1 MDDVI
6 IIGNSPTQVQQ
17 FVHQLQALFALQ
29 DLGNSSY
36 FLGLEL
42 NTTPQGVLL
51 SQQKYIT
58 EIFHKAHMGEAK
70 PRPTPMVKGVS
81 LLAYVETIFDDPHLY
96 RCIVGSLQYAIISSP
111 EIRFVVNQVSQFMQ
125 HPLEPHW
132 KVVKHILCYLRGTSD
147 HGLLFNSHSSLK
159 LVALFDANWASNLN
173 YHKSSSR

>member
-51 SQQKYIT
+51 SKQKYIT

-96 RCIVGSLQYAIISSP
+96 HCIVGSLQYAIISSP
-111 EIRFVVNQVSQFMQ
+111 EI
-125 HPLEPHW
+125 
-132 KVVKHILCYLRGTSD
+132 T
-147 HGLLFNSHSSLK
+147 LL
-159 LVALFDANWASNLN
+159 
-173 YHKSSSR
+173 

>member
-111 EIRFVVNQVSQFMQ
+111 EI
-125 HPLEPHW
+125 
-132 KVVKHILCYLRGTSD
+132 T
-147 HGLLFNSHSSLK
+147 LL
-159 LVALFDANWASNLN
+159 
-173 YHKSSSR
+173 